1 MPRHWRTERI
11 QTSVDTTPPSPTIWG
26 MSTEK
31 VGARR
36 TSNHFSLCVCVC
48 VRACV
53 RERERE
59 REIVC
64 VCVCVSVSDYSNWH
78 HSRSP
83 TACSAAERRQP
94 FPSFNLINLPSFFS
108 PPNALISSH
117 FPPCLS
123 SYRSLI
129 CCSLCVFLQK
139 PYLLFPVCVP
149 TETSSAV
156 PCMCSAETS
165 SAVPCMCSAETS
177 SAVPCVCS
185 YRNLICCS
193 LCVCSYRNLI
203 CCSLCVCSAET
214 SSAVSALCR
223 RGREGEQVGW
233 SEVGGGVLWDSG

>member
-1 MPRHWRTERI
+1 MITV
-11 QTSVDTTPPSPTIWG
+11 TGTTPGLQLPAVQQKEDNPSPVSIS
-26 MSTEK
+26 STFLLFSLLLTLSSP
-31 VGARR
+31 R
-36 TSNHFSLCVCVC
+36 TSLPACLPTEASSAVPCVCSY
-48 VRACV
+48 R
-53 RERERE
+53 
-59 REIVC
+59 
-64 VCVCVSVSDYSNWH
+64 
-78 HSRSP
+78 
-83 TACSAAERRQP
+83 
-94 FPSFNLINLPSFFS
+94 NLICCSQPMFLQCRN
-108 PPNALISSH
+108 
-117 FPPCLS
+117 
-123 SYRSLI
+123 LI

-193 LCVCSYRNLI
+193 LCVCS
-203 CCSLCVCSAET
+203 AET